1 MINIA
6 VCCRGSKHKSAE
18 VQFEDF
24 IISTQLLTPVSG
36 TLYQASVIRIGAINF
51 FRVTTSLDI
60 RGCTFDGVIRLSELA
75 PEVEQELIAC
85 MRPAI
90 PL

>member
-6 VCCRGSKHKSAE
+6 VCCRGSRRKST
-18 VQFEDF
+18 VSQFEEF
-24 IISTQLLTPVSG
+24 L
-36 TLYQASVIRIGAINF
+36 ASLGFYSKMVFAKHNTAYYNQPQF
-51 FRVTTSLDI
+51 TRVTTSLDI
-60 RGCTFDGVIRLSELA
+60 RGRTFDGVIRLSELA